1 MYTLL
6 ITVIYLAFISLGL
19 PDSLLGSAWPS
30 MYKPF
35 NVPVSFAGIVSMII
49 AAGTIVSSLMS
60 YKLIKKLGTGLLT
73 ALSVALTCIALFG
86 FSLSQNFI
94 MLCIF
99 AIPYGLGAGAVDAAL
114 NNYVATHFSSRH
126 MNWLHSC
133 WGIGASISPY
143 IMSFALFHNM
153 TFRGGYRIVAIIQIF
168 LTAILFFAI
177 PLFKIKT
184 PDQNGSSND
193 EEEEKLGDKKFK
205 DIIGIKG
212 VKFVLISFF
221 AYCSAES
228 ITGIWATSYLVFAR
242 SFTAERA
249 AMFGSLYFLGI
260 TIGRLI
266 CGFIA
271 DKFNDKN
278 LIRIGLSVFIFGIVL
293 MALPINIDLIPIV
306 GLVVAGIGSGPIYPT
321 IIHST
326 PENFGKENSQA
337 VIGIQMASAYVGTT
351 FMPPLF
357 GVIAKATSFIIM
369 PFALLL
375 FVLLIVFLTEK
386 LNKFK
391 RARIK

>member
-1 MYTLL
+1 MYMLL

-30 MYKPF
+30 MYQSF
-35 NVPVSFAGIVSMII
+35 DVPVSFAGIISMII
-49 AAGTIVSSLMS
+49 AGGTIVSSLMS
-60 YKLIKKLGTGLLT
+60 YKLIRKLGTGLLT

-99 AIPYGLGAGAVDAAL
+99 SVPYGLGAGAVDAAL
-114 NNYVATHFSSRH
+114 NNFVASHFSSRH

-133 WGIGASISPY
+133 WGIGASVSPY

-153 TFRGGYRIVAIIQIF
+153 TFAGGYRIVAIIQVF
-168 LTAILFFAI
+168 LTAILFFSI
-177 PLFKIKT
+177 PLFKMKT
-184 PDQNGSSND
+184 PDQKDSSD
-193 EEEEKLGDKKFK
+193 AEGEKLPDKKFR
-205 DIIGIKG
+205 DILNIKG

-260 TIGRLI
+260 TIGRII

-278 LIRIGLSVFIFGIVL
+278 LIRIGLGVFISGIIL
-293 MALPINIDLIPIV
+293 IALPIGLDLLPIA
-306 GLVVAGIGSGPIYPT
+306 GLVIAGIGSGPIYPT

-357 GVIAKATSFIIM
+357 GAVAKATSFLIM
-369 PFALLL
+369 PFALLI

-386 LNKFK
+386 LNTLKK
-391 RARIK
+391 SRSL